1 MFYEKK
7 LFLSYMLNFI
17 DMKTFLTLFLLSVSM
32 LAFSQPSTSLNL
44 KLTNDLFY
52 SRTPAAGKGVRLN
65 LKNKLEPVWVVT
77 SDNTNS
83 RRLSAGQSVL
93 NEKGKS
99 IFLVVLSQLYKY
111 AVDGNVRQFYF
122 GEKGAENNLDQSVVR
137 VLYNNDAPSPGKTLN
152 RQPVLI
158 GSSESEFFTVPAGGT
173 PGGDITGK
181 LFLKVEA
188 SSDKT
193 ATIEIDR
200 ESQRGN
206 VLVAVFSEKTGNLL
220 ATLNPKDPNNQ
231 AKTIS
236 FTVNETVLIIPVVRP
251 KVSSAT
257 GVDTIRFEVGDPQQ
271 VATVEATEE

>member
-1 MFYEKK
+1 MKI
-7 LFLSYMLNFI
+7 FLA
-17 DMKTFLTLFLLSVSM
+17 FLLFFCSVM
-32 LAFSQPSTSLNL
+32 VYSQPSNTLNL
-44 KLTNDLFY
+44 KLTSDLYY
-52 SRTPAAGKGVRLN
+52 SRTPAASKGVRLN
-65 LKNKLEPVWVVT
+65 LKNKIESVLVVT
-77 SDNTNS
+77 SDNSNT
-83 RRLSAGQSVL
+83 RRLSAGQSLL

-99 IFLVVLSQLYKY
+99 VFLLVISQLYKY

-122 GEKGAENNLDQSVVR
+122 GEKGAENNLDQAVVR
-137 VLYNNDAPSPGKTLN
+137 VLYNAAAASPGKTLN

-158 GSSESEFFTVPAGGT
+158 GGSESEFFTLPAGGT
-173 PGGDITGK
+173 PSGDISGK

-188 SSDKT
+188 SSEKT

-200 ESQRGN
+200 ESQRGK

-236 FTVNETVLIIPVVRP
+236 FTVDETVLIIPVVRP
-251 KVSSAT
+251 SVSTAT
-257 GVDTIRFEVGDPQQ
+257 GLDSIRFEVGDPQQ

>member
-1 MFYEKK
+1 MK
-7 LFLSYMLNFI
+7 LFLA
-17 DMKTFLTLFLLSVSM
+17 LLLISCSII
-32 LAFSQPSTSLNL
+32 AYSQPSGTLNL

-52 SRTPAAGKGVRLN
+52 SRTPAANKGVRLN
-65 LKNKLEPVWVVT
+65 LKNKIESVLVVT

-83 RRLSAGQSVL
+83 RRLSTGQSIL
-93 NEKGKS
+93 NEKGKNV
-99 IFLVVLSQLYKY
+99 FLLVLSHLYKY
-111 AVDGNVRQFYF
+111 SVDGNVRQFYF

-158 GSSESEFFTVPAGGT
+158 GSSESEFFTLPAGGT
-173 PGGDITGK
+173 PSGDISGR

-188 SSDKT
+188 SADKT

-200 ESQRGN
+200 ESKRGN

-220 ATLNPKDPNNQ
+220 TTLNPKDPDNQ

-236 FTVNETVLIIPVVRP
+236 YTVNETVLIIPVVRP

-257 GVDTIRFEVGDPQQ
+257 GVETILFEVGDPQE